1 MRCPH
6 CNHPDTQ
13 VKDSRPTDDNT
24 AIRRRRQCVDCGARF
39 TTFERVYL
47 RDITVV
53 KSNGRRELFDR
64 DKIERSMRIA
74 LRKRPVE
81 ERKVEAAVNSIV
93 RRIEQSGEAEISA
106 EQIGGLVMETLEAL
120 DPVAYVRFASVYRN
134 FREAKDFEDFVGRLT
149 NNER

>member
-149 NNER
+149 NNDR

>member
-106 EQIGGLVMETLEAL
+106 EQVGGLVMETLEAL

-149 NNER
+149 GNER

>member
-24 AIRRRRQCVDCGARF
+24 AIRRRRQCAECGARF

-106 EQIGGLVMETLEAL
+106 EQVGGLVMETLEAL
-120 DPVAYVRFASVYRN
+120 DSVAYVRFASVYRN

-149 NNER
+149 GNER

>member
-1 MRCPH
+1 ME
-6 CNHPDTQ
+6 
-13 VKDSRPTDDNT
+13 
-24 AIRRRRQCVDCGARF
+24 CGARF

-81 ERKVEAAVNSIV
+81 ERKVETAVNSIV
-93 RRIEQSGEAEISA
+93 RRVEQSGEAEISA

-134 FREAKDFEDFVGRLT
+134 FREAKDFEDFVGRL
-149 NNER
+149 NNTER

>member
-24 AIRRRRQCVDCGARF
+24 AIRRRRQCAECGARF

-106 EQIGGLVMETLEAL
+106 EQVGGLVMETLEAL
-120 DPVAYVRFASVYRN
+120 DSVAYVRFASVYQN

-149 NNER
+149 GNER

>member
-24 AIRRRRQCVDCGARF
+24 AIRRRRQCLNCGARF

-81 ERKVEAAVNSIV
+81 ERKVEAAVNGIV
-93 RRIEQSGEAEISA
+93 RRVEQSGESEISA
-106 EQIGGLVMETLEAL
+106 EQVGSLVMETLEAL